1 MTAFRSCKH
10 AKVKLH
16 YLAVFP
22 ALIFH
27 PGLSLDA
34 CSFAVAFIS
43 LKVVLRK
50 IHLTQSFSY
59 ITVAGQMA
67 GNMLKKDLHQR
78 YFLVNFVKFPE
89 KAFAKRFL
97 VDCF

>member
-1 MTAFRSCKH
+1 
-10 AKVKLH
+10 
-16 YLAVFP
+16 
-22 ALIFH
+22 
-27 PGLSLDA
+27 
-34 CSFAVAFIS
+34 
-43 LKVVLRK
+43 
-50 IHLTQSFSY
+50 
-59 ITVAGQMA
+59 MA